1 MLTQCVHCNGVMS
14 NGDYWYFTERL
25 PIHTACIGYVDAK
38 LLAKLFP
45 NHPSPLLTTVDSM

>member
-1 MLTQCVHCNGVMS
+1 MLTQCVHCNGVVS

-38 LLAKLFP
+38 LLAKFFP
-45 NHPSPLLTTVDSM
+45 NHPSPLSTTVDSV